1 MLVVAWEEMNGL
13 CNVIVF
19 FSFNDFFLVL
29 DDIVGGEWGTVL
41 RLIIGYKRRCTIIN
55 IEVGSEWYLC
65 GTPFAGF
72 IQQWPELD
80 AGELGG
86 HCCG

>member
-1 MLVVAWEEMNGL
+1 M
-13 CNVIVF
+13 IVF

-29 DDIVGGEWGTVL
+29 DDIVGSEWGTVL

-65 GTPFAGF
+65 GTPFCRIYSTAAGVGCRSLEAIAVAEAF
-72 IQQWPELD
+72 RKDINEQ
-80 AGELGG
+80 
-86 HCCG
+86 C

>member
-1 MLVVAWEEMNGL
+1 M
-13 CNVIVF
+13 I
-19 FSFNDFFLVL
+19 FFLVL
-29 DDIVGGEWGTVL
+29 DDIVYDKTYIEVGSEWGMVL
-41 RLIIGYKRRCTIIN
+41 KLIIGYKRRCTIIN